1 MQTFRYYLFFLLLIT
16 LIVPTKAQSNWK
28 TIVTNGID
36 SLLANHPVMEHAS
49 CGILVYDATDD
60 IILYQH
66 DQKKTHR
73 PASTTKTFTCAAVLK
88 YLTSDYSFRTSVYTT
103 GKIKRKRINNKKMRI
118 LQGDIFVKGSLD
130 PAFSSADMDTLMMIL
145 QANNIDSITG
155 NLYADLSMKD
165 RKLGGSGW
173 CWDDT
178 GDDFPLLHPLL
189 LDKDTTFMSEF
200 YARLNAAGIGVGGYI
215 KDSICPANKRLLAE
229 KCRSLSELLPQCLKT
244 SDNRYAEAFLY
255 QLGTMS
261 GEPFPSTD
269 ISMNYVNSMIDSL
282 GCPKEE
288 YHFVDGSGLSF
299 YNYVT
304 PEIEVALLKYIYQLS
319 DFFEEFKN
327 ALPISGID
335 GTLEN
340 RMRGTAA
347 EGKVFAK
354 TGTLSG
360 TNTLAGYAYSQN
372 GHMLIFSIMNDGVTT
387 GNSNAARK
395 LQDEILGLLCK

>member
-1 MQTFRYYLFFLLLIT
+1 
-16 LIVPTKAQSNWK
+16 
-28 TIVTNGID
+28 
-36 SLLANHPVMEHAS
+36 
-49 CGILVYDATDD
+49 
-60 IILYQH
+60 
-66 DQKKTHR
+66 
-73 PASTTKTFTCAAVLK
+73 
-88 YLTSDYSFRTSVYTT
+88 
-103 GKIKRKRINNKKMRI
+103 
-118 LQGDIFVKGSLD
+118 
-130 PAFSSADMDTLMMIL
+130 
-145 QANNIDSITG
+145 
-155 NLYADLSMKD
+155 
-165 RKLGGSGW
+165 
-173 CWDDT
+173 
-178 GDDFPLLHPLL
+178 
-189 LDKDTTFMSEF
+189 
-200 YARLNAAGIGVGGYI
+200 
-215 KDSICPANKRLLAE
+215 
-229 KCRSLSELLPQCLKT
+229 
-244 SDNRYAEAFLY
+244 
-255 QLGTMS
+255 MS

-340 RMRGTAA
+340 RMRATAA

-395 LQDEILGLLCK
+395 LQDEILDLLCK